1 MNKKLILAH
10 IAMFLVALI
19 YASNFTI
26 AKPVMAGDTPY
37 VQPFGFI
44 MMRVIAGTGLFWL
57 THLFFVRE
65 RIDRKDIW
73 RFALCG
79 VCGVAG
85 NQLCF
90 FYGLN
95 LTTPINGAL
104 IMLTTPILVLLLS
117 MLVFKEKLTRTKGSG
132 ILLGL
137 SGATL
142 LILSN
147 RADIPDAPNP
157 MLGNIFIA
165 INAAFYAVYLV
176 LVKPLMSKY
185 SPITTLKWV
194 FLFGTIYVIPFG
206 WNQMMLVDFQTLPS
220 PIVWSIIFV
229 LFFVTYLAYLMNGA
243 ALSVVKASVSSTYIY
258 LQPLLA
264 SIIAVAAG
272 KDEIT
277 IMMILAGVLI
287 FIGVFLVS
295 KRSKEKPSDQSLESE
310 INKDN
315 LSTHLIEK

>member
-19 YASNFTI
+19 YAANFTI
-26 AKPVMAGDTPY
+26 AKPVMAGNTPY

-44 MMRVIAGTGLFWL
+44 MMRVLAATSLFWL
-57 THLFFVRE
+57 THFFFVRE
-65 RIDRKDIW
+65 RIDFKDLW

-79 VCGVAG
+79 ACGVAG

-117 MLVFKEKLTRTKGSG
+117 MLVFKEKLTAMKGGG
-132 ILLGL
+132 IVLGL

-147 RADIPDAPNP
+147 GAAIPDAPNP
-157 MLGNIFIA
+157 MLGNIFIG

-194 FLFGTIYVIPFG
+194 FLFGTIYVFPFG
-206 WNQMMLVDFQTLPS
+206 WNQMLAVDFQALPTY
-220 PIVWSIIFV
+220 IIWSIVFV
-229 LFFVTYLAYLMNGA
+229 LFFVTYLAYLLNGS

-272 KDEIT
+272 KDRIT
-277 IMMILAGVLI
+277 FMMLLAGVLI
-287 FIGVFLVS
+287 FAGVFLVS
-295 KRSKEKPSDQSLESE
+295 KRPKEAANQASKLAKNETDLAPHLVEK
-310 INKDN
+310 
-315 LSTHLIEK
+315 